1 MPPIPARGMGLAG
14 MIISSFAGK
23 AGEGDESN
31 ELERIVNYGTDPF
44 DI

>member
-1 MPPIPARGMGLAG
+1 MPPLPARGMWLAG
-14 MIISSFAGK
+14 MIFWSFAGK
-23 AGEGDESN
+23 TGEGDESN